1 MEGFLNFGS
10 SFISLMYFF
19 LGDLTTPHVFMAF
32 LSPIVA
38 DLSLT
43 KTFSSPIGE
52 ILPEKIWAVS
62 ATAKK
67 HRGTLRYR

>member
-1 MEGFLNFGS
+1 
-10 SFISLMYFF
+10 
-19 LGDLTTPHVFMAF
+19 MAF

-38 DLSLT
+38 NLSLT

-52 ILPEKIWAVS
+52 ILPEKIGAVS

-67 HRGTLRYR
+67 TPWHVEVSVKKVKVESEVYICHKKT